1 MAKPKC
7 DNCELDAAY
16 TCADAGA
23 NPVNYCHNDLPQ
35 WLQERAEAGHFPLV
49 LNIAVEDKA
58 SKKKAAPAEDKA
70 EEVPAD
76 ESK

>member
-7 DNCELDAAY
+7 DNCELDAVY
-16 TCADAGA
+16 TCADAGTS
-23 NPVNYCHNDLPQ
+23 PVNYCQVCLPQ
-35 WLQERAEAGHFPLV
+35 WLQERADAGHFPLV
-49 LNIAVEDKA
+49 EAVEEKP

-76 ESK
+76 ESN

>member
-16 TCADAGA
+16 TCADAGT
-23 NPVNYCHNDLPQ
+23 NPVNYCHSCLPQ
-35 WLQERAEAGHFPLV
+35 WLQERADANHFPLV
-49 LNIAVEDKA
+49 ETVEEKP
-58 SKKKAAPAEDKA
+58 SKKKVAAAEDKA
-70 EEVPAD
+70 EEAPAD

>member
-7 DNCELDAAY
+7 DNCELDATY
-16 TCADAGA
+16 TCADSGV
-23 NPVNYCHNDLPQ
+23 NSVNYCQPCLPQ
-35 WLQERAEAGHFPLV
+35 WLQERADAGHFPLV
-49 LNIAVEDKA
+49 EAVEEKP

>member
-16 TCADAGA
+16 TCADAGT

-35 WLQERAEAGHFPLV
+35 WLQERADAGHFPLV
-49 LNIAVEDKA
+49 EAVEEKP
-58 SKKKAAPAEDKA
+58 SKKKVAPADDKA
-70 EEVPAD
+70 EEAPAD